1 LTLAGAGTH
10 IFDSFDHFPAAPT
23 GVLTHRLHLQRQR
36 LPIMSEQTEQSEET
50 KQPEEPA
57 SRVVRRQRD
66 RLEIGRL
73 KNELEKGFA

>member
-36 LPIMSEQTEQSEET
+36 LLIMSEQSEET